1 MCHRI
6 VRCKIQAERELKDQ
20 EIRETIRWTATFH
33 PMSTRIEINRFFK
46 SMNAIIQMDFN
57 IDREEKKAAYE
68 KGCLKEA
75 DGSPQKE
82 D

>member
-1 MCHRI
+1 
-6 VRCKIQAERELKDQ
+6 
-20 EIRETIRWTATFH
+20 
-33 PMSTRIEINRFFK
+33 MSTRIEINRFFK